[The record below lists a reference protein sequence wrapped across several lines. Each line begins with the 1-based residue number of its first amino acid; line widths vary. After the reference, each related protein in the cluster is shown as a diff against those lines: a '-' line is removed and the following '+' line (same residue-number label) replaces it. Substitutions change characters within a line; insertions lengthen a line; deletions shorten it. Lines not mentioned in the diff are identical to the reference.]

1 MITLSKSRKN
11 FMNPAFLI
19 ITDVPAPA
27 VTGVA
32 GSPLT
37 SQNYCFGGWRL
48 EAGDWRL
55 ETGDWRL
62 ETGDWRLETGDW
74 RLESLSLPTNFAR

>member
-1 MITLSKSRKN
+1 
-11 FMNPAFLI
+11 MNPAFLI
-19 ITDVPAPA
+19 ITHVPAPA

-48 EAGDWRL
+48 EAGGWSPSHYPQILPVDL
-55 ETGDWRL
+55 VKS
-62 ETGDWRLETGDW
+62 
-74 RLESLSLPTNFAR
+74 ESFRIRTQL